1 MAIFDYWM
9 SFWCDSVLCVRNQ
22 MISCYHVAGVKKYLP
37 PSNPPKHEIAKIH
50 QRQHLTT
57 ECHSVTTRFLVQTF
71 PSLLKER
78 ILWAMCKGKCIN
90 VFEYLCICVF
100 EGWQLLLPG
109 MTRRAE
115 VAQCFTAPPPLPLPV
130 RNYSNVTNSW
140 SICNCSCASWLL
152 SLKGVESCFYSHYCY
167 SCCGSDCWWVLS
179 HNILCIQITN

>member
-1 MAIFDYWM
+1 M
-9 SFWCDSVLCVRNQ
+9 SFWCDHVLCVRHQ
-22 MISCYHVAGVKKYLP
+22 LVTCYHVAGVKNSP

-78 ILWAMCKGKCIN
+78 IWWSMCKGKCIN
-90 VFEYLCICVF
+90 VFECLCICIF

-130 RNYSNVTNSW
+130 RNYSNVTNT
-140 SICNCSCASWLL
+140 CSFAIALVQVGCYR
-152 SLKGVESCFYSHYCY
+152 LKVSRSVFIVTIAIHYCLV
-167 SCCGSDCWWVLS
+167 VL
-179 HNILCIQITN
+179 IVDEY

>member
-1 MAIFDYWM
+1 MWP
-9 SFWCDSVLCVRNQ
+9 CPLCKTPTGN
-22 MISCYHVAGVKKYLP
+22 MLSCSRSKKYPP

-90 VFEYLCICVF
+90 VFEYLCICIF
-100 EGWQLLLPG
+100 LGWQLLLPG

-115 VAQCFTAPPPLPLPV
+115 VAQCFTAPPPLPTPV
-130 RNYSNVTNSW
+130 RNYSNVTNSC

-152 SLKGVESCFYSHYCY
+152 SLKGVEICFFIVTITIHYCLVDFANNG
-167 SCCGSDCWWVLS
+167 C
-179 HNILCIQITN
+179 